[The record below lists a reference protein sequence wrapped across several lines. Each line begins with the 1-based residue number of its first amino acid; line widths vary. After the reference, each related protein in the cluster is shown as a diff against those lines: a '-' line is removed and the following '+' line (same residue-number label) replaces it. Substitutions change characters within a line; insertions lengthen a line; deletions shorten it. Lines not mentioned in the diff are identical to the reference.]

1 MEGVRSERKWWFGVG
16 VAHLVMGTPTCLSF
30 SYLSCPHPSL
40 PQPSTLLPGITC
52 LPGYS
57 FAVGLAVD
65 ELRLRQFP
73 PVLAEFQTPTI
84 FDSIVILIVA
94 QIIVVLKSQK

>member
-1 MEGVRSERKWWFGVG
+1 MEGVSSEQKWWFGGG
-16 VAHLVMGTPTCLSF
+16 VAHLVMGTPSCLSF

-40 PQPSTLLPGITC
+40 PQPSTPLPGITC
-52 LPGYS
+52 LLGYL
-57 FAVGLAVD
+57 FVVGLAVD

-94 QIIVVLKSQK
+94 QIIVVLKSRK